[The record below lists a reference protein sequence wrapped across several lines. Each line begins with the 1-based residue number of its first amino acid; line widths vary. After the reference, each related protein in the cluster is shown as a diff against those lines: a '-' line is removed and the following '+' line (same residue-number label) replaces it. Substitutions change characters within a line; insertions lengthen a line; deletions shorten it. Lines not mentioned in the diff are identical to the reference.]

1 MSAAFTPSSLPQVSS
16 LSPQVSGAPFHAAF
30 STVLAAD
37 SSLAA
42 DIQYMP
48 PDRHRIRA
56 SQDGK
61 PVSVEV
67 AVNEANAAVPQLDGI
82 S

>member
-1 MSAAFTPSSLPQVSS
+1 MT
-16 LSPQVSGAPFHAAF
+16 APLHAAF
-30 STVLAAD
+30 SNALADGSALP
-37 SSLAA
+37 S

-48 PDRHRIRA
+48 PGRHRIRA
-56 SQDGK
+56 SQGGK

-67 AVNEANAAVPQLDGI
+67 AVNEATATNLQLDGN

>member
-1 MSAAFTPSSLPQVSS
+1 MSAAFTPSFSPQVSG
-16 LSPQVSGAPFHAAF
+16 LSPQVSGSPLHAAF
-30 STVLAAD
+30 STALAAD
-37 SSLAA
+37 SALPT

-48 PDRHRIRA
+48 PGRHRIRA
-56 SQDGK
+56 SQGGK

-67 AVNEANAAVPQLDGI
+67 AVNEATATNLQLDGN